1 MKKLLLVITLIVIR
15 NLIFA
20 EGKIPTAGQIKYT
33 ALKQLLY
40 KCKDCP
46 DDVQLIYDASC
57 KSFYNKDGEVIN
69 LNKLTAKYNHKFK
82 VGVVN
87 INRYLYN
94 VEINADDIEFAS
106 QSPALF
112 NQLFLGNGL
121 DASDFLGSLMKNIS
135 FGTFGLNV
143 ESLNDSLT
151 NDITKVLNKDL
162 LKFYKKY
169 FKPEDNFETRV
180 FEFIKH
186 YNELLDNQLKA
197 YKLCPQDI
205 GCCEDDQITYST
217 LSNELFSLK
226 IEYQKTIEKLTK
238 QTADIG
244 AKLTCI
250 ADKKAK
256 MEQLKTEKDTAKI
269 RQLNETI
276 AKLDCNVEEG
286 DTLTKQKTALE
297 KNKGDQEK
305 KWAPLD
311 KISNE
316 ELMKLILF
324 TDNLIASNFAYI
336 SPPIYP
342 KGNLL
347 DIGIEINPV
356 DSNLLKKLNIAPQD
370 DDSLGIQL
378 FVKKKWYVGFSSG
391 PFVAFGRKNTFNQDS
406 YSWQQQPDT
415 IINGNGI
422 ISDSSRYKLA
432 KSGKTTLPVG
442 LAAFANFGLKV
453 TKNVGVGGTVGVGIV
468 IEKNPRPVFFLG
480 ASLFLGSDWHQFNIS
495 LGAALVQIKD
505 KSGLYQ
511 DNVLYST
518 KPAEIEYSKKTV
530 VSGFISVSYTLFSSV
545 NTRKATSKSKK

>member
-1 MKKLLLVITLIVIR
+1 M
-15 NLIFA
+15 
-20 EGKIPTAGQIKYT
+20 
-33 ALKQLLY
+33 
-40 KCKDCP
+40 
-46 DDVQLIYDASC
+46 
-57 KSFYNKDGEVIN
+57 
-69 LNKLTAKYNHKFK
+69 
-82 VGVVN
+82 
-87 INRYLYN
+87 
-94 VEINADDIEFAS
+94 
-106 QSPALF
+106 
-112 NQLFLGNGL
+112 
-121 DASDFLGSLMKNIS
+121 
-135 FGTFGLNV
+135 
-143 ESLNDSLT
+143 
-151 NDITKVLNKDL
+151 
-162 LKFYKKY
+162 
-169 FKPEDNFETRV
+169 
-180 FEFIKH
+180 
-186 YNELLDNQLKA
+186 
-197 YKLCPQDI
+197 
-205 GCCEDDQITYST
+205 
-217 LSNELFSLK
+217 
-226 IEYQKTIEKLTK
+226 
-238 QTADIG
+238 
-244 AKLTCI
+244 
-250 ADKKAK
+250 
-256 MEQLKTEKDTAKI
+256 
-269 RQLNETI
+269 
-276 AKLDCNVEEG
+276 
-286 DTLTKQKTALE
+286 
-297 KNKGDQEK
+297 
-305 KWAPLD
+305 D

-356 DSNLLKKLNIAPQD
+356 DSNLLRKLNIAPQD

-453 TKNVGVGGTVGVGIV
+453 TKNVGVGGTVGVGII
-468 IEKNPRPVFFLG
+468 IEKNPRPIFFLG

-518 KPAEIEYSKKTV
+518 KPTEIEYSKKTV

-545 NTRKATSKSKK
+545 NTRKASSKSKK